1 MSGNQGSTIIEVLV
15 VTTMITVVMTAIVA
29 GLSFSVKN
37 TAEARY
43 REYAATEAQ
52 KAMEVF
58 RRERVALGWER
69 FTAAMSQVSGE
80 NCFNTLPES
89 LTNLTTSGLC
99 GDWYTPI
106 SVGSPFKR
114 EAFITA
120 SGTEVMV
127 TVTVTWQSADDERQI
142 EVFQEF
148 KNTD

>member
-1 MSGNQGSTIIEVLV
+1 MNQGSTIIEVLV

-43 REYAATEAQ
+43 REVAATEAQ

-69 FTAAMSQVSGE
+69 FAAQLLGISGE
-80 NCFNTLPES
+80 LCLNNLPDS
-89 LTNLTTSGLC
+89 FANLSTRGLC
-99 GDWYTPI
+99 SDWYTPI
-106 SVGSPFKR
+106 HVGTAFKR
-114 EAFITA
+114 EAVVSSPSQTQ
-120 SGTEVMV
+120 VMV
-127 TVTVTWQSADDERQI
+127 TVTITWQSADDERQL

-148 KNTD
+148 RDTD